1 MINKLFSIY
10 IYRLYSACL
19 VTAIFF
25 YRNQDMA
32 VTATSILLFL
42 GIIFIGV
49 LSLND
54 VIEGHLVSLSLSRQ
68 DNDNFESH
76 FNLSVFD
83 KLLVATTVSTFLIL
97 ISMLVG
103 VYSDSHDFDPDNTCL
118 GMRDVGC

>member
-42 GIIFIGV
+42 GISFIGV
-49 LSLND
+49 LILND
-54 VIEGHLVSLSLSRQ
+54 GIEGFLVSLSLRQ
-68 DNDNFESH
+68 DIENFESH

-97 ISMLVG
+97 ISMLIG
-103 VYSDSHDFDPDNTCL
+103 VYGDSHDFDPDNTCL